1 MRLKLRTVAVL
12 AALAAAL
19 TLASAPAAVA
29 QSPQSG
35 REAFLFAA
43 SYIPIPPGSPVAIH
57 LLDDNDGARDLAES
71 FRRELTTR
79 GYRVV
84 AQAPFTLTFWLTG
97 TFDTGEQQARR
108 GLLELGGEG
117 GSSSRTDTDVE
128 ARVNLFSSRGGGLF
142 QDPDRSAK
150 SRTSSRY
157 RLYASVKEEGT
168 GKRAWL
174 GQSYVDVSGGDPLSV
189 AQSLVPPL
197 AGTFNKTVRRETATL
212 P

>member
-1 MRLKLRTVAVL
+1 MRFTLRTL
-12 AALAAAL
+12 ALAAAL
-19 TLASAPAAVA
+19 AGPLALALAPGTQA
-29 QSPQSG
+29 QAPQSG
-35 REAFLFAA
+35 REALLFAA
-43 SYIPIPPGSPVAIH
+43 SYIPIPPGSPVTIH

-71 FRRELTTR
+71 FRRELTQR
-79 GYRVV
+79 GYRIVP
-84 AQAPFTLTFWLTG
+84 QAPFTLTFWLTG

-117 GSSSRTDTDVE
+117 GTGSRVDTDVE
-128 ARVNLFSSRGGGLF
+128 ARVNLFSTRGGGLF
-142 QDPDRSAK
+142 QDPDRSSKAR
-150 SRTSSRY
+150 SSSRY

-189 AQSLVPPL
+189 AQALVPSL
-197 AGTFNKTVRRETATL
+197 AGTFGKTVRRETVTL

>member
-1 MRLKLRTVAVL
+1 MRLKLSTVAVL
-12 AALAAAL
+12 AALAAP
-19 TLASAPAAVA
+19 LAGGLPSASHA
-29 QSPQSG
+29 QAPQSG
-35 REAFLFAA
+35 REALLFAA
-43 SYIPIPPGSPVAIH
+43 SYIPIPPGSPVTIH
-57 LLDDNDGARDLAES
+57 LLDDNDGARDLAEI
-71 FRRELTTR
+71 FRRELTAR
-79 GYRVV
+79 GYKVA

-117 GSSSRTDTDVE
+117 GSNSRVDTDVE
-128 ARVNLFSSRGGGLF
+128 ARVNLFSTRGGGLF

-150 SRTSSRY
+150 ARSSSRY

-168 GKRAWL
+168 GKRAWI

-189 AQSLVPPL
+189 AQSMVPPL
-197 AGTFNKTVRRETATL
+197 AGTFNKTVRRESVKL

>member
-1 MRLKLRTVAVL
+1 MRFKLSTVAVL
-12 AALAAAL
+12 AALAAP
-19 TLASAPAAVA
+19 LAVGLSPASQA
-29 QSPQSG
+29 QAPQSG
-35 REAFLFAA
+35 REALLFAA
-43 SYIPIPPGSPVAIH
+43 SYIPIPAGSPVTIH
-57 LLDDNDGARDLAES
+57 LLDDNDGARDLAEI

-79 GYRVV
+79 GYKVV

-117 GSSSRTDTDVE
+117 GSNSRVDTDVE
-128 ARVNLFSSRGGGLF
+128 ARVNLFSTRGGGLF

-150 SRTSSRY
+150 ARSSSRY

-168 GKRAWL
+168 GKRAWI

-189 AQSLVPPL
+189 AQSMVPPL
-197 AGTFNKTVRRETATL
+197 AGTFNKTVRRESVKL

>member
-1 MRLKLRTVAVL
+1 MRLTLRTVAML
-12 AALAAAL
+12 AALAAPPILAL
-19 TLASAPAAVA
+19 SPAAEA
-29 QSPQSG
+29 QAPQSG
-35 REAFLFAA
+35 REALLFAA
-43 SYIPIPPGSPVAIH
+43 SYIPIPPGTPVAIH

-71 FRRELTTR
+71 FRRELTLR
-79 GYRVV
+79 GYRI
-84 AQAPFTLTFWLTG
+84 APQAPFTLTFWLTG

-108 GLLELGGEG
+108 GLLEFGGEG
-117 GSSSRTDTDVE
+117 GSSSRVDTDVE

-150 SRTSSRY
+150 ARSSSRY

-168 GKRAWL
+168 GKRAWF

-189 AQSLVPPL
+189 AQSMVPPL
-197 AGTFNKTVRRETATL
+197 AGTFNKTVRRETITL